1 MKYVVCK
8 LTTFDR
14 AFDICWC
21 TYLHAIWSVHF
32 LIPGRGF
39 AAIWNSRCCFWFRG
53 RSVKRWTLFL
63 FILYSSTYFN
73 PSCFCRDITSGT
85 INDTGSVAANSTTA
99 IEVVSEVAYDFMINL
114 MRDIGSDWDIDYDF
128 DVGVKVK
135 LPIVHSFTIPLH
147 KKGCLKLPTLSDI
160 F

>member
-1 MKYVVCK
+1 MY
-8 LTTFDR
+8 T
-14 AFDICWC
+14 
-21 TYLHAIWSVHF
+21 
-32 LIPGRGF
+32 
-39 AAIWNSRCCFWFRG
+39 WF
-53 RSVKRWTLFL
+53 SL
-63 FILYSSTYFN
+63 
-73 PSCFCRDITSGT
+73 SCFCRDITSGT
-85 INDTGSVAANSTTA
+85 IGDTGSVAANTTTA